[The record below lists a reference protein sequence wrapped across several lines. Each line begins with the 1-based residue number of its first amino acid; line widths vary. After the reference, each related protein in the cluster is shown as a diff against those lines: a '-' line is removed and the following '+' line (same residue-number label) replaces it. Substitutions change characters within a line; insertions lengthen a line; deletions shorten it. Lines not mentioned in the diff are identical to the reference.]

1 MNDGLSQLLLR
12 LSVSSTVYCRAAMTA
27 PWGFKVPAVG
37 VPAFHLMAGGSAWLE
52 VVGLRRQVQLSGG
65 DLVILPGGDAHAVRD
80 RPTSPVRW
88 LNEIV
93 ETTPAVGGWVHHG
106 GYGPGTSML
115 CGGFAIE
122 RIAAPQVVEALPRLV
137 HLHGGERSAPDW
149 LAGLIRMIAAEMAS
163 GGPGSEAVVARLTD
177 ALLAQALR
185 QCLLDSTSAAHA
197 PPDAI
202 ADPQVARALRLLR
215 EHPDRPWTVAGLASA
230 VSMSRSAF
238 AERFRGSVGETP
250 IRHLARLRLHR
261 AAEYLRTTRSGLRE
275 IARLTGYD
283 SEVSLSRAFRR
294 QFGASPGAFRQSGR

>member
-1 MNDGLSQLLLR
+1 
-12 LSVSSTVYCRAAMTA
+12 MTA

-37 VPAFHLMAGGSAWLE
+37 VPAFHLMAGGSGWLE

-93 ETTPAVGGWVHHG
+93 ETTPAIGGWVHHG
-106 GYGPGTSML
+106 GDGPATSML

-122 RIAAPQVVEALPRLV
+122 RIAAPQVGEALPRLV

-185 QCLLDSTSAAHA
+185 QCLLDSDRVSGAASTVG
-197 PPDAI
+197 
-202 ADPQVARALRLLR
+202 DPEVARALRLIR
-215 EHPDRPWTVAGLASA
+215 EHPDRAWSMPEMAAAVA
-230 VSMSRSAF
+230 MSRSAF
-238 AERFRGSVGETP
+238 ADRFR
-250 IRHLARLRLHR
+250 
-261 AAEYLRTTRSGLRE
+261 
-275 IARLTGYD
+275 
-283 SEVSLSRAFRR
+283 
-294 QFGASPGAFRQSGR
+294 